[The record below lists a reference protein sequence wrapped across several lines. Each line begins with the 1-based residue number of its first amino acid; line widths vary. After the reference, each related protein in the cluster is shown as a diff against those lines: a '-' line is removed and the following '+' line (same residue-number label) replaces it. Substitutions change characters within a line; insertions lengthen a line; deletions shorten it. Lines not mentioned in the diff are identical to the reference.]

1 MTTKYVEITEDIKQ
15 KLLTMS
21 EGVFTEKTVQT
32 NGYPVREYRDIH
44 PQFKGFPVKY
54 ILEGIDAGKSPEDI
68 SNDIYY
74 FMKYGKAP
82 EIYTANKTE
91 SRLYTGV
98 PMRNY
103 SEGPDLG
110 GDQENML
117 RFIAGKVLIELTK
130 LVTTGTE
137 EEPET
142 PDEPEE
148 P

>member
-1 MTTKYVEITEDIKQ
+1 MTKYVEITEEIRQ
-15 KLLTMS
+15 QLLTMS
-21 EGVFTEKTVQT
+21 EGVFVENAAQA

-54 ILEGIDAGKSPEDI
+54 ILEGIEAGKSPEDI

-74 FMKYGKAP
+74 YMKYGKAP
-82 EIYTANKTE
+82 EVYTANKTE

-110 GDQENML
+110 SDQENML
-117 RFIAGKVLIELTK
+117 RFISGKVLIELTK
-130 LVTTGTE
+130 LVDAGTQ
-137 EEPET
+137 PM

-148 P
+148 T

>member
-1 MTTKYVEITEDIKQ
+1 MTTKYVEITEEVKQ
-15 KLLTMS
+15 KLLTMA
-21 EGVFTEKTVQT
+21 EGVFTENAPQA

-54 ILEGIDAGKSPEDI
+54 ILEGIEAGKSPEDI

-82 EIYTANKTE
+82 EVYTTNKTE
-91 SRLYTGV
+91 SNLYTGV

-110 GDQENML
+110 SDQENML
-117 RFIAGKVLIELTK
+117 RFISGKVLIELTK
-130 LVTTGTE
+130 LVVTE
-137 EEPET
+137 A
-142 PDEPEE
+142 PEE

>member
-1 MTTKYVEITEDIKQ
+1 MTKYIEITEEIKQ
-15 KLLTMS
+15 QLLTLAD
-21 EGVFTEKTVQT
+21 GVFTEKPAQA

-54 ILEGIDAGKSPEDI
+54 ILEGIEAGKSPEDI

-74 FMKYGKAP
+74 YMKYGKAP
-82 EIYTANKTE
+82 EVYTANKTE
-91 SRLYTGV
+91 SSLYTGV

-110 GDQENML
+110 SDQENML
-117 RFIAGKVLIELTK
+117 RFISGKVMIELTK
-130 LVTTGTE
+130 LVESGNT
-137 EEPET
+137 PT
-142 PDEPEE
+142 PDEPDTPVE

>member
-1 MTTKYVEITEDIKQ
+1 MTKYVEITEEIKQ
-15 KLLTMS
+15 KLLTIA
-21 EGVFTEKTVQT
+21 EGVFTENTAQA

-54 ILEGIDAGKSPEDI
+54 ILEGIEVGKSPEDI
-68 SNDIYY
+68 SDDIYY

-82 EIYTANKTE
+82 EVYTANKTE
-91 SRLYTGV
+91 SGLYTGV

-103 SEGPDLG
+103 SEGPDLS

-130 LVTTGTE
+130 LVDT
-137 EEPET
+137 T
-142 PDEPEE
+142 PDGSEE
-148 P
+148 S